1 MTETKQANGLFQQLR
16 AWQEQLI
23 QGVLRAMVPL
33 GFIAAA
39 AGSYDAYLQAEYWI
53 IALSALAYLSVLVVA
68 LMPGAPYEAKVW
80 VVITTLFV
88 LGVAIFFQAGRSG
101 SARVFLL
108 AIPFMAG
115 AFFSKRA
122 SIMAVVA
129 ITLTTLI
136 MGVAF
141 STGLIAGPA
150 DSLELSGWISGA
162 LVLAMLGSLMV
173 VTLDYMAP
181 RLSSALAESQN
192 LTIELQKQQA
202 ELAQQV
208 TERTADLESRSRQ
221 LEIAA
226 HVAQEISVIQD
237 AGQMMKHAV
246 QLVSERFG
254 HYHAA
259 IFLLNETREYAVL
272 KAASSKGGQRMLDRG
287 HKLQVGKVGIVG
299 FVAEQG
305 AARMTQD
312 VESDPTFFDNPDMPY
327 TRSEMALPLRVRGMV
342 IGVLDIQSQDEAAFS
357 MSGVTILQTL
367 ADQIAVSI
375 NNVQLFQQVQTSLE
389 TERRAFGEMGRRAWR
404 QLLSGRTDLV
414 ERYDPDQI
422 LPSNGEWRD
431 EMRRAAQ
438 EGKTILGQDKTK
450 TSLAIPLRAHDEI
463 IGVINAHKPAQAGE
477 WTLEEISLLET
488 LTGQLNMALESARL
502 YEETQRRAAREQLA
516 GEVATRLR
524 ESLDVEAVLKTAAD
538 EIRQALNLPEVTVR
552 LTSEEADADQ
562 NKSG

>member
-115 AFFSKRA
+115 AVFSKRA